1 MNDEL
6 TPIEM
11 AEALNKM
18 DMDLNSWEADFHDN
32 VLKLLRAGQQLSP
45 GRLVKLKEVYEKYL
59 GEDAESKEISDDID
73 L

>member
-1 MNDEL
+1 MNNEL

-11 AEALNKM
+11 AKALNDM

-32 VLKLLRAGQQLSP
+32 VLKLLHAGQSLSP
-45 GRLVKLKEVYEKYL
+45 GRLVKLKEIYEKYF
-59 GEDAESKEISDDID
+59 GEDVEKEISDDID